1 MCVRVYVCVCTIN
14 CGIECDCVRESVGGE
29 SIFNK
34 QSVGSVIPTGGTD
47 VLCGSSTDVL
57 GVGWVG
63 LVVGVVGV
71 GTVVLLSKP
80 CCPRG
85 YGDVI

>member
-1 MCVRVYVCVCTIN
+1 MRC
-14 CGIECDCVRESVGGE
+14 E

-57 GVGWVG
+57 GVGLCCVWG
-63 LVVGVVGV
+63 GVVGV
-71 GTVVLLSKP
+71 GGTGVLLVNPS
-80 CCPRG
+80 RG
-85 YGDVI
+85 RGSGDVI